1 MKLYKYIGLA
11 TLVAMPLTGCSD
23 FLDPDNP
30 SSANQNADQYF
41 SKDPNQLRAT
51 VYNDLKSIVT
61 NIDLHD
67 QAGDL
72 YINPRG
78 GDDGKY
84 STFTLTAEDG
94 TVTSYY
100 TNCYK
105 IVQHANALIHY
116 ADNGSVLEA
125 EGIFFRATAYYYLTQ
140 MFGAVPYID
149 WYIQDANRDYPR
161 KDVAEIYS
169 TVISQLEELYN
180 TSGLPSTDHTGAASK
195 QAVAA
200 LLAKFYLAQGWDCYT
215 TMTNEVAG
223 TYTVSDDKTP
233 FTKAAEWAEKAING
247 IKLTQSFEDKWD
259 FNKQATNPEEIF
271 SIMYQRDA
279 YPGDVKSGGHSLMY
293 NYMGYYGNCAVV
305 GQKGTS
311 SGGTNNTSLKSLS
324 MWEKGDSRFFTTF
337 MTTLY
342 NSPLDGSGLAAW
354 GTDGYLAFYN
364 CSADDLA
371 KKPIA
376 CIYYPEYYTA
386 TEVLADLAG
395 KTAQTKKFK
404 ENAYGI
410 NEPFAAIV
418 GSEHVYRWKFKEDGT
433 LAAME
438 SIDPMEGL
446 LKNAGAGGLIVRKF
460 DDPNSDIV
468 TSGNCYRN
476 IPVHHVSEMYLV
488 AAEAYLL
495 AGQTTKSLEKI
506 NDVRMRAGLAKLG
519 NFTDYQEP
527 YVTNASF
534 TLTSLD
540 LILDERAREMY
551 AERTRFF
558 DLRRTK
564 QLVRYNIEFARSISN
579 VSQMQN
585 IEGETKWYRPIPQ
598 DEINYNESISAED
611 QNPGY

>member
-1 MKLYKYIGLA
+1 MKLYKFLILA
-11 TLVAMPLTGCSD
+11 SVAAMPLTSCSD
-23 FLDPDNP
+23 FLDADNP
-30 SSANQNADQYF
+30 SSANQNADDYF
-41 SKDPNQLRAT
+41 SKDPSQLRVK
-51 VYNDLKSIVT
+51 VYDDLKSIVT

-67 QAGDL
+67 QAADL

-78 GDDGKY
+78 GDDGTY
-84 STFTLTAEDG
+84 STFILTPTDG

-116 ADNGSVLEA
+116 AESGSVLES

-140 MFGAVPYID
+140 MFGAVPYVD
-149 WYIQDANRDYPR
+149 WYIQDASRDYPR
-161 KDVAEIYS
+161 MDVSEIYD
-169 TVISQLEELYN
+169 TVISQLESLY
-180 TSGLPSTDHTGAASK
+180 SQSSLPATDHTGAVSK

-200 LLAKFYLAQGWDCYT
+200 LLAKFYLAKGWDCNT
-215 TMTNEVAG
+215 TMTNEVNG
-223 TYTVSDDKTP
+223 TYTVNDKSA
-233 FTKAAEWAEKAING
+233 FNKAAEWAEKAING
-247 IKLTQSFEDKWD
+247 VQLTQSFEDKWD
-259 FNKQATNPEEIF
+259 FNKQASNPEEIF
-271 SIMYQRDA
+271 SVMYQRDG

-293 NYMGYYGNCAVV
+293 NYMGYYGNCVVV

-342 NSPLDGSGLAAW
+342 NAPLDASGNAAW
-354 GTDGYLAFYN
+354 GTEGYLAFYN
-364 CSADDLA
+364 CTEAQLA
-371 KKPIA
+371 EKPIA

-386 TEVLADLAG
+386 AEVEADLAG
-395 KTAQTKKFK
+395 KTNQTKKFEK
-404 ENAYGI
+404 GEYGI

-418 GSEHVYRWKFKEDGT
+418 GSENVYRWKFNEDGT
-433 LAAME
+433 LASME
-438 SIDPMEGL
+438 TIDPMEGL

-495 AGQTTKSLEKI
+495 ADNSTKSLEKL
-506 NDVRMRAGLAKLG
+506 NDVRMRAGLAKL
-519 NFTDYQEP
+519 NSFAEYQEP
-527 YVTNASF
+527 YITNS
-534 TLTSLD
+534 TYSSTPLD
-540 LILDERAREMY
+540 LVLDERAREMY

-564 QLVRYNIEFARSISN
+564 QLVRYNIEFARSISS

-585 IEGETKWYRPIPQ
+585 SKGETKWYRPIPQ

>member
-1 MKLYKYIGLA
+1 
-11 TLVAMPLTGCSD
+11 MPLTSCSD
-23 FLDPDNP
+23 FLDADNP
-30 SSANQNADQYF
+30 SSANQNADEYF
-41 SKDPNQLRAT
+41 SKDPSQLRAT
-51 VYNDLKSIVT
+51 VYNSLKSIVT
-61 NIDLHD
+61 VIDLHD

-78 GDDGKY
+78 GDDGTY
-84 STFTLTAEDG
+84 STFILTPTDG
-94 TVTSYY
+94 NVTSYY

-105 IVQHANALIHY
+105 IVQYSNALIHY
-116 ADNGSVLEA
+116 ADEGSQLEA
-125 EGIFFRATAYYYLTQ
+125 EGIFMRSTAYYYLTQ

-149 WYIQDANRDYPR
+149 WYIQDASRDYPR
-161 KDVAEIYS
+161 VAVSEIYD
-169 TVISQLEELYN
+169 TVIADLESLY
-180 TSGLPSTDHTGAASK
+180 SDSKLPATDHTGVASK

-200 LLAKFYLAQGWDCYT
+200 LLAKFYLAKGWDCNT
-215 TMTNEVAG
+215 TMTNEVNG
-223 TYTVSDDKTP
+223 TYTVNDKSA

-247 IKLTQSFEDKWD
+247 VQLTQNFDDKWNFD
-259 FNKQATNPEEIF
+259 KQASNPEEIF
-271 SIMYQRDA
+271 SVMYQRDS

-293 NYMGYYGNCAVV
+293 NYMGYYGNCVVV

-324 MWEKGDSRFFTTF
+324 LWEKGDSRFFTTF

-342 NSPLDGSGLAAW
+342 NAPLDASGNAMSW
-354 GTDGYLAFYN
+354 GTEGYLAYYN
-364 CSADDLA
+364 CTADELA

-386 TEVLADLAG
+386 AEVEADLAT
-395 KTAQTKKFK
+395 KQNQTKKF
-404 ENAYGI
+404 ETGAYGI

-418 GSEHVYRWKFKEDGT
+418 SGETVYRWKFNTDGS

-438 SIDPMEGL
+438 TIDPMEDL
-446 LKNAGAGGLIVRKF
+446 LKNASAGGLIVRKF

-495 AGQTTKSLEKI
+495 ADNTSASLEKL
-506 NDVRMRAGLAKLG
+506 NDVRMRAGLAKL
-519 NFTDYQEP
+519 NSFSDYTAP
-527 YVTNASF
+527 YVTNSSYTA
-534 TLTSLD
+534 TPLD
-540 LILDERAREMY
+540 LVLDERAREMY

-564 QLVRYNIEFARSISN
+564 QLVRYNIEFARSISS

-585 IEGETKWYRPIPQ
+585 GKGETKWYRPIPQ
-598 DEINYNESISAED
+598 DEINNNESISADD